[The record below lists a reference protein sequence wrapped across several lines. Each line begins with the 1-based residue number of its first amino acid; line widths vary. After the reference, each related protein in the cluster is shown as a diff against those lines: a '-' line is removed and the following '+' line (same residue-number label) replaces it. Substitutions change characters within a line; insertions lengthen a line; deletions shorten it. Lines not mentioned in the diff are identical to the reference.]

1 MVRTT
6 MSVSVVLSIL
16 TLVTVYAVYLA
27 GSDIPRLA
35 SPQGCR
41 MSWMSPSYLLQS
53 GFNTSWTPLANR
65 YTLWLYREVGWE
77 PNQPVGVPAL
87 FIPGSAGSSHQV
99 RSIASSAARQ
109 YFSSPFVISNEFN
122 GRRIKPVDFY
132 AVDFNEDF
140 SAFHGPTLDSQIAY
154 TTAAIRYVLSRYPP
168 DTQIIV
174 MGHSMG
180 GVVGAALLP
189 SSNISTLITM
199 STPHTLPPVRFDSRI
214 EEIYARN
221 GRILLEDETPI
232 LSLCGGATDTLVSSE
247 SCVIPESH
255 QSSSGLYRRT
265 VFTSALQGTWT
276 GVGHREMVWCH
287 QVRWR
292 VARAALELGGVVSA
306 HDEAAARERIL
317 DRWLR
322 DGLPVLDEESVE
334 LRNGTYETLSEG
346 MQLVLKNPR
355 GKRTYLLPMVPGTT
369 KGPSTFVLYVSG
381 GAVSG
386 IAPHHAPDLR
396 VSVQLCVLP
405 TRAEGASPSLPTT
418 CAPLPPTMLKLLP
431 SPLPGRPFPLPNEG
445 SDESEGVVLFEGEIP
460 SDVQGWI
467 GVSIIAGEKEGGGW
481 VVGGFNRREIVKR
494 DAVGLSDLIL
504 GTAYIPLTT
513 AVEGLRTRVHIPRL
527 PLNVLLVYRLLPR
540 FPDSSSC
547 ADAIFPPLLMHVSHP
562 SEVHYYSLRQ
572 DKPALLHSHTTAPY
586 LPSLE
591 FNSGHH
597 GLNLTI
603 YSYGYGCA
611 DPVELVLT
619 LDWWGT
625 LGRLGT
631 RYPTTLLSF
640 CVGIVSVVL
649 FQAWRPGAQPQ
660 CVSQSLETFIRRVM
674 PQLMAAAALFALLPL
689 SYEWYLGLSGEL
701 GLLACFLAVFLVGLA
716 SGLVCLSWW
725 VLRLLMWPLEF
736 VGMRVAPSRRPEDS
750 GLRRSTVFS
759 MMFVS
764 LFIFLF
770 VPWQVAFL
778 GCWIIQLLN
787 CTGHPQDGR
796 DKSRTPT
803 AVDASTEAIPLRSQL
818 EDEGSKQST
827 QDGVAAALSTVNTSR
842 GTHPYALHQNE
853 HILLF
858 LTWLLPLTAPV
869 LAVWVRT
876 LMTAGYTT
884 PFNGD
889 HNVLK
894 VLPVLW
900 LVDYVGRGHVLD
912 TRYVL
917 YFFFLFFPPY
927 SDRGP
932 SLRHW
937 GRMSPSWG
945 FVTVG
950 LVSFLMGGRWVYLV
964 YDAANAQVAFLLFW
978 DTATWYLT

>member
-1 MVRTT
+1 MARSM
-6 MSVSVVLSIL
+6 MSVSMVLSL
-16 TLVTVYAVYLA
+16 LALVTVYAVYLA
-27 GSDIPRLA
+27 VSDIPRLA

-109 YFSSPFVISNEFN
+109 YFSSPFVISSEFN
-122 GRRIKPVDFY
+122 GRGIKPVDFY

-154 TTAAIRYVLSRYPP
+154 TTAAVRYVLSRYPP

-180 GVVGAALLP
+180 GVVGTALLP
-189 SSNISTLITM
+189 SPNISALITM

-221 GRILLEDETPI
+221 ARVLREDETPI

-247 SCVIPESH
+247 SCVIPDSD
-255 QSSSGLYRRT
+255 QLSSGLYRRT
-265 VFTSALQGTWT
+265 VFTSALQGAWT

-292 VARAALELGGVVSA
+292 VARAALELGGVGSS
-306 HDEAAARERIL
+306 HDAAAARERIL

-322 DGLPVLDEESVE
+322 DGLPVSDEESVE
-334 LRNGTYETLSEG
+334 LRHGTYETLPEG
-346 MQLVLKNPR
+346 VHLVVKNPR
-355 GKRTYLLPMVPGTT
+355 GQRMYLVPVLPGAGEVPT
-369 KGPSTFVLYVSG
+369 TFVLYVSG
-381 GAVSG
+381 GAISG
-386 IAPHHAPDLR
+386 IAPHHALDLR
-396 VSVQLCVLP
+396 VSVQLCVSSTGLEAP
-405 TRAEGASPSLPTT
+405 VPSVPATCTR
-418 CAPLPPTMLKLLP
+418 LPPTVLKLLP
-431 SPLPGRPFPLPNEG
+431 SPLPGRPFPVPNEG

-460 SDVQGWI
+460 SNVQGWI
-467 GVSIIAGEKEGGGW
+467 GVSINAGENGGGGW
-481 VVGGFNRREIVKR
+481 VVGGFDRREIIKR
-494 DAVGLSDLIL
+494 DSVGLSGLIF
-504 GTAYIPLTT
+504 GTTYIPLTT
-513 AVEGLRTRVHIPRL
+513 AVGGLRTRVHIPLL
-527 PLNVLLVYRLLPR
+527 PLNVLLVYRLLPH
-540 FPDSSSC
+540 FADSPSC
-547 ADAIFPPLLMHVSHP
+547 ADAIFPPLLMHVSQP
-562 SEVHYYSLRQ
+562 SEIHYYPLRY
-572 DKPALLHSHTTAPY
+572 DKPVWLHSHTTAPY
-586 LPSLE
+586 VSPVE
-591 FNSGHH
+591 ANARQH

-611 DPVELVLT
+611 DPTDLILT

-625 LGRLGT
+625 LGRIGT

-649 FQAWRPGAQPQ
+649 FRAWRPGAQPQ
-660 CVSQSLETFIRRVM
+660 RVSESLETFVRRVM
-674 PQLMAAAALFALLPL
+674 PQLMAVAALMALLPL
-689 SYEWYLGLSGEL
+689 SHKWYLGLSGEL
-701 GLLACFLAVFLVGLA
+701 GLPASFLAVFLVGLA
-716 SGLVCLSWW
+716 TGLVCLSWW
-725 VLRLLMWPLEF
+725 VLRLLIWPLGF
-736 VGMRVAPSRRPEDS
+736 VGMRVVPSRRPENS

-759 MMFVS
+759 MVFV
-764 LFIFLF
+764 LLIIFLF

-778 GCWIIQLLN
+778 GCWVIQLLS
-787 CTGHPQDGR
+787 CAAYSQDGH
-796 DKSRTPT
+796 DKSRTPIV
-803 AVDASTEAIPLRSQL
+803 VDASAEAIPLRTQS
-818 EDEGSKQST
+818 EYGVSKQST
-827 QDGVAAALSTVNTSR
+827 ENGVAETLSTANTLR
-842 GTHPYALHQNE
+842 GIDPYALHQNE

-894 VLPVLW
+894 ILPVLW

-912 TRYVL
+912 TRN
-917 YFFFLFFPPY
+917 
-927 SDRGP
+927 
-932 SLRHW
+932 W
-937 GRMSPSWG
+937 GMISPRWG
-945 FVTVG
+945 FVTFS
-950 LVSFLMGGRWVYLV
+950 LVSALVGGRWVYLV
-964 YDAANAQVAFLLFW
+964 YDVANFQVAFLLFW
-978 DTATWYLT
+978 DVISSRYLT